1 MYKLHFVNG
10 RSLIIDLH
18 LNRKTVLVIGAGNEA
33 LKRIKLLESEECKII
48 VIGENPH
55 REIMKFSKQK
65 KIKLEKT
72 KFTSIQ
78 ILKKIK
84 PFLVIAS
91 TSDSSLNQKIINTA
105 KKMKI
110 LAYASDSP
118 DSSDISY
125 LSIIDFK
132 NSIKIGI
139 STSGSSPIM
148 AKKIKSKT
156 EKFLQNNISKNDLE
170 LIKIQKFARS
180 ESRKFISS
188 QIERKKFLYSIMND
202 KRVKELLKDEKY
214 KRIQTVITKMVKDW
228 E

>member
-18 LNRKTVLVIGAGNEA
+18 LNGKIVVIIGAGNEA
-33 LKRIKLLESEECKII
+33 LKRIKLLQSEDCSII
-48 VIGENPH
+48 VIGEKPH
-55 REIMKFSKQK
+55 SEILKLSKQK
-65 KIKLEKT
+65 KIRLEKS
-72 KFTSIQ
+72 KITSTQ
-78 ILKKIK
+78 FLKKIK

-91 TSDSSLNQKIINTA
+91 TSNPSLNQKIINAST
-105 KKMKI
+105 KLGI

-118 DSSDISY
+118 ESSDISY

-132 NSIKIGI
+132 NEIKVGI

-148 AKKIKSKT
+148 AKKIKSKI
-156 EKFLQNNISKNDLE
+156 EKFLHKNISKNDLD
-170 LIKIQKFARS
+170 LIKIQKFARN

-188 QIERKKFLYSIMND
+188 QIERKKFLYAIMND

-214 KRIQTVITKMVKDW
+214 KRIQTIIIKMVKDW